1 MTDKKKDR
9 AAAFDKGEAAGPGK
23 SDVQVRDSGGEATR
37 DDKKQ
42 WDEADE
48 AADETFPASDAT
60 AKY

>member
-9 AAAFDKGEAAGPGK
+9 AAAFDKGTAPGPKGSK
-23 SDVQVRDSGGEATR
+23 VQVRDAGGESTR
-37 DDKKQ
+37 DDKSG
-42 WDEADE
+42 WDETDE